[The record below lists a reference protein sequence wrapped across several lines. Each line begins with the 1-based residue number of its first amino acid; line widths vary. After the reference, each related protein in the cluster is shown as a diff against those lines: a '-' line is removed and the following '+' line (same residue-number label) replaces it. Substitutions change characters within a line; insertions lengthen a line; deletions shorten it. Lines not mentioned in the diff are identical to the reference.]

1 MMRKSDEEY
10 SRMYRE
16 KCELQIKV
24 DKLEDFVS
32 KARKGEV
39 PDTTLQEIHT
49 LEEQLH
55 YMRGYLRILK
65 QRLAIVS

>member
-16 KCELQIKV
+16 KCELQI
-24 DKLEDFVS
+24 KLEDFVS